1 MGGVE
6 CRPVAAEITY
16 GSERLAMLL
25 QNVDSIWDLVW
36 TVGPDGRP
44 LTYGEMER
52 EAEFQNCTYNFEQAD
67 TDTLLRLFD
76 MHEGEARRVLEAGL
90 FYPAFDRMCK
100 CSHTFNLLDARGVIS
115 VTERAAYINRCR
127 TLARGC
133 CQGFLRSREA
143 AGFPL
148 LPETAR
154 TE

>member
-1 MGGVE
+1 
-6 CRPVAAEITY
+6 
-16 GSERLAMLL
+16 MLL

-44 LTYGEMER
+44 VTYGEFER
-52 EAEFQNCTYNFEQAD
+52 EAEFQNCVYNFEQAD
-67 TDTLLRLFD
+67 TEALFRLFD
-76 MHEGEARRVLEAGL
+76 MYEGEARRILEAGL

-133 CQGFLRSREA
+133 CQGFLKSRED

-148 LPETAR
+148 LPPAERAA
-154 TE
+154 